1 MTRREFIG
9 FIGGAAATWPFAAR
23 AQQAAVPLIGLLG
36 ATTPHGPSAASFL
49 DLRNPYFISGD
60 AVPTGMGGRG
70 ISLVRGGVAA
80 RGACAAAGDAGD
92 WVPVAAL
99 LASKGLGLL
108 HELALSCRASP
119 PRAWAL
125 SRGGIARCNKGG
137 NSPYHLGLSQQG
149 RVTLIRHD
157 DDFKLF
163 APCQH
168 LIQGGPG
175 QHI

>member
-1 MTRREFIG
+1 MEPVDGPSCSQSRRAGIG

-108 HELALSCRASP
+108 HELALSCERRRLERGRYRAGASQDATKAAT
-119 PRAWAL
+119 RRITLGSA
-125 SRGGIARCNKGG
+125 SRGA
-137 NSPYHLGLSQQG
+137 
-149 RVTLIRHD
+149 
-157 DDFKLF
+157 
-163 APCQH
+163 
-168 LIQGGPG
+168 
-175 QHI
+175 